1 MKESHLRDVV
11 ERTRQTVSSTTH
23 PCAQKQK
30 KNIAIQRRS
39 YTHTCTTTEKSRQ
52 GKKSVEEDKQGEG
65 NRMREP
71 M

>member
-30 KNIAIQRRS
+30 KKHSHTAEVIHAYMYNYREKQTRKKKRRGGQ
-39 YTHTCTTTEKSRQ
+39 TR
-52 GKKSVEEDKQGEG
+52 
-65 NRMREP
+65 RRE
-71 M
+71 